1 MDILRFNRLTLT
13 RIALTTIAFIG
24 TAVTPVIGQG
34 GKGAAQPQGA
44 GQSPGSSPSPQGQP
58 ASSPA
63 VYRIESDMLAYQAAD
78 VISAEIASE
87 VKGQRLLVYDAPTF
101 ENLQFYE
108 AYSAELSSLESGFS
122 LVSGGTGAT
131 LNDFAAAATAAQTI
145 VSSLAAMRSSTEY
158 GTQQTSL
165 QVDALI
171 AQLSS
176 HLAGSG
182 PTIVPKF
189 LLETPEDITFH
200 QPVTN
205 SNCAALSK
213 SIPDQLSC
221 LLRIRAQAAA
231 VPANAQKF
239 QDIDKLFQPFFA
251 NLLGVT
257 VASSLINGN
266 GPQPQ
271 GQAPAQPQT
280 PAQPQAPATPAPS
293 SQLSAVPMLATV
305 IMGHRLAAQ
314 LDVPDCSTTKA
325 SATKVLVV
333 EATAA
338 GGSYRIRHNFW
349 VEVFWTTPSPSY
361 NGGAIVTY
369 LLIDPCTST
378 IVSSNTLRY
387 MYDYGKFEK
396 TKKLKSRANFTP
408 TYEPQ

>member
-1 MDILRFNRLTLT
+1 MDILQFNRLTLT

-24 TAVTPVIGQG
+24 TAVTPAIGQG
-34 GKGAAQPQGA
+34 GKGAGQPQGA
-44 GQSPGSSPSPQGQP
+44 GQSPGSSPSQQGQP
-58 ASSPA
+58 AGSAA

-108 AYSAELSSLESGFS
+108 AYSAELSSFESGFS

-271 GQAPAQPQT
+271 GQAPV
-280 PAQPQAPATPAPS
+280 QPQAPATPSPNAG

-314 LDVPDCSTTKA
+314 MDVPDCSTTKA
-325 SATKVLVV
+325 SGTKVLVV

-378 IVSSNTLRY
+378 IVHSNTLRY

-408 TYEPQ
+408 AYEPE